1 MRRVAWPALLACAF
15 LTASYTARAQNVQ
28 FTQGAVGS
36 GLDNSFQIPIA
47 AHPGRGG
54 ASLPVTLYYSS
65 KVWKITYL
73 KTVHDG
79 ALPQSVAKAA
89 YAEHSTAGWTASL
102 DVQRVEWPR
111 LNDRCGY
118 NCKPH
123 EWYVSGLTYRVSKVF
138 VHMPDGS
145 AHELRRGDDYYLDQ
159 NAVSVIGTFYAI
171 DGSRLRYD
179 STGTTM
185 GTLYMPD
192 GSRYVLSGAGEEDRV
207 LLRGGRPRH
216 HRPQ

>member
-1 MRRVAWPALLACAF
+1 MTPTGSAKADFTTERERHSPRAALQMRRVAWPALLACAF

-36 GLDNSFQIPIA
+36 GLDNSIQIPIA

-65 KVWKITYL
+65 KVWKITHL

-89 YAEHSTAGWTASL
+89 YAEHSTAGWTTSL

-145 AHELRRGDDYYLDQ
+145 
-159 NAVSVIGTFYAI
+159 
-171 DGSRLRYD
+171 
-179 STGTTM
+179 
-185 GTLYMPD
+185 
-192 GSRYVLSGAGEEDRV
+192 RYVLSGAGEEDRV